1 MPVFIHNEKQDRAI
15 NLEHIDSI
23 KKENGIRYEIVFE
36 SAPAYGSRDG
46 LTELG
51 RWQFDT
57 EKERDKTLKWILSNY
72 GMEV

>member
-1 MPVFIHNEKQDRAI
+1 MPTFIHTEKQDRAI
-15 NLEHIDSI
+15 NLENIDSI

-36 SAPAYGSRDG
+36 SVPAQGNQEG
-46 LTELG
+46 LTEVG

-72 GMEV
+72 GIGV